1 MAAFSNS
8 KYEDDSGEIHP
19 IRLRPETLAAAG
31 APPTGAITSN
41 IRAQITKTNREFGL
55 RPRMV
60 TLARTE
66 GTGDDAQRITAKI
79 PVLTATAFAGA
90 AFAIDADI
98 TYDGQTWKVVSKLPE
113 DY

>member
-1 MAAFSNS
+1 MAPFSNA
-8 KYEDDSGEIHP
+8 KYEDDFGDIHP
-19 IRLRPETLAAAG
+19 IRLRAETLAAAG
-31 APPTGAITSN
+31 AQPQGAVTSS

-60 TLARTE
+60 SLSRTE
-66 GTGDDAQRITAKI
+66 GEGDAAVKITTKI

-90 AFAIDADI
+90 AFQIGAEVAVDGE
-98 TYDGQTWKVVSKLPE
+98 TYTVVGRSPE